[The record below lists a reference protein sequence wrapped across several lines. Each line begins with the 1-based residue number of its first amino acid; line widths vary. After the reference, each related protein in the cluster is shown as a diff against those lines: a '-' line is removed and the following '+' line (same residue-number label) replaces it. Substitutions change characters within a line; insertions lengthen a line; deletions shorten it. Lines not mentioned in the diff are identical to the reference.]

1 MNRKII
7 RPDNYDY
14 TKEEYSK
21 YNKKAMLNFNIL
33 NLYLKKIPYTVI
45 AKTLKTSIPTV
56 SMVLKDYYQKKLKS
70 KQEKE
75 KRIDILKYGD
85 FHFTESTINNIERK
99 VHGLAEMV
107 NKQPWNFYLR
117 ELYEKEKSLYSS
129 FLMNQK

>member
-1 MNRKII
+1 
-7 RPDNYDY
+7 
-14 TKEEYSK
+14 
-21 YNKKAMLNFNIL
+21 MLNFNIL